1 MFDLV
6 TVVAMMGRGTY
17 EKNHKWDRLNTR
29 TSEYGVG
36 GSQSGGGEK
45 EEEEEAGVE
54 W

>member
-29 TSEYGVG
+29 TSECEVG
-36 GSQSGGGEK
+36 GSQSGSGVK
-45 EEEEEAGVE
+45 EEEEKGVE